1 MNIPIETILF
11 FGSLLIFLSVLASK
25 LADKFAL
32 PLYVRELLHFRRRK
46 ADAALDYSFGFEG
59 AAVLSD

>member
-1 MNIPIETILF
+1 
-11 FGSLLIFLSVLASK
+11 VRASK

-32 PLYVRELLHFRRRK
+32 PAIGISHKTDTLYVRELLNFRRRK

-59 AAVLSD
+59 EAVLSA